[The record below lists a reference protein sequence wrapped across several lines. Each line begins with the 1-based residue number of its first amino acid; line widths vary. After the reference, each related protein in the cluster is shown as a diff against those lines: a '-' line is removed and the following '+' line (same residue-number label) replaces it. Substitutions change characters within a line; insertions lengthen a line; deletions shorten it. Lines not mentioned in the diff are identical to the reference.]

1 MMILELSNVRVQAI
15 ASSNFEYMQKMQNAF
30 HKKTCAS
37 QQIHWINCAHLSI
50 KFHFH
55 KKRLTPERISLL
67 YFKVLKTIRL
77 DQMEPNSFR
86 FQYR

>member
-1 MMILELSNVRVQAI
+1 MILELSNVRVQAI
-15 ASSNFEYMQKMQNAF
+15 ASSNFEYIAKDAKCFPQK
-30 HKKTCAS
+30 TRAS
-37 QQIHWINCAHLSI
+37 QQIHWINCAHLSV